1 MAWLYKCA
9 EALGRDH
16 GDRGK
21 KDQLKHFVLIQ
32 PAIQPQASGK
42 TATQYAWMQLG
53 LRTGKQEGFFSV
65 ASWGGN
71 WEESGI
77 DWVDW

>member
-1 MAWLYKCA
+1 MAVQMCRGPG
-9 EALGRDH
+9 ERPRGPGEERPTQALCPN
-16 GDRGK
+16 
-21 KDQLKHFVLIQ
+21 
-32 PAIQPQASGK
+32 PACYTQPQASGK

-53 LRTGKQEGFFSV
+53 FRTGKQEGFFSV